1 MTGPTAPLETK
12 MKPIAPSSTAV
23 SALLGALVATTLVL
37 GAAQAQAQMPSP
49 GLDEG
54 LVQPAQFYDP
64 LAGGGE
70 VYIDEYGRRVTI
82 DGNGRI
88 VGVEQPRRDR
98 FNARRQWIQN
108 RGAIIDAPPPPGVTV
123 EGPVFSDQQGG
134 FYDPGFDA
142 NTDPRAGAARDLPVD
157 PGFGN
162 GGGYDDRRVY
172 REGPNGDYPNNGGFD
187 QPVEASPLPQPGLQ
201 QPGTG
206 DPSRQAA
213 VPGPADN
220 GAFGNTPGGGL
231 GLPEP
236 GASIIQPN
244 GLPAEGQTVGE
255 SDPAPKVATPKGKNA
270 KAEIA
275 ALQIL
280 LDRAGMSPGV
290 IDGQMGSNVDKAV
303 AAYTEKTGRTLPTGD
318 ARALAEELDATGGPA
333 ITTYEITSEDAAGP
347 YVASIPSDYAEK
359 ASLPAMSFE
368 RPSERLA
375 EKFHMDEAYLNEINP
390 GADLGRQ
397 GTVIKVASIG
407 PNVSGEVVRILADK
421 GREQVRAYGAD
432 GMLIAA
438 YPSTIGSSDTPSPTG
453 TVQVNRI
460 AFNPNYT
467 YNPKI
472 NFKQGTNDKVLTIP
486 PGPNGPVGS
495 IWIAL
500 SKPTYGI
507 HGTPEPSKIGKTN
520 SHGCV
525 RLTNWD
531 AAELA
536 KIVKP
541 GVTVEFVE

>member
-1 MTGPTAPLETK
+1 MR
-12 MKPIAPSSTAV
+12 PIAISSTAA
-23 SALLGALVATTLVL
+23 SALSVALVTATLGFGASPAYAQTLLRDSGPVRL
-37 GAAQAQAQMPSP
+37 AQS
-49 GLDEG
+49 
-54 LVQPAQFYDP
+54 YDP
-64 LAGGGE
+64 RAAGGE
-70 VYIDEYGRRVTI
+70 VYLDEYGRRVTI
-82 DGNGRI
+82 DANGRI
-88 VGVEQPRRDR
+88 VGVEQPRRDQFR
-98 FNARRQWIQN
+98 ARRERIQN
-108 RGAIIDAPPPPGVTV
+108 RGVVIDAPPPPGVTV
-123 EGPVFSDQQGG
+123 ERRVFPDQQGG
-134 FYDPGFDA
+134 FYDPNYNSRGRD
-142 NTDPRAGAARDLPVD
+142 ARDLPVD
-157 PGFGN
+157 PGFGGGGDN
-162 GGGYDDRRVY
+162 GGGYEDRRVY
-172 REGPNGDYPNNGGFD
+172 REGPDGQYPNNGGFD
-187 QPVEASPLPQPGLQ
+187 QPVEASPLPQPGAAQ
-201 QPGTG
+201 SDVT
-206 DPSRQAA
+206 RQAA
-213 VPGPADN
+213 VPAPQDN
-220 GAFGNTPGGGL
+220 GAFADTPGGDL

-236 GASIIQPN
+236 GASILQPN
-244 GLPAEGQTVGE
+244 GQPAEGQTVGE
-255 SDPAPKVATPKGKNA
+255 SDPAPKVVAPKGKNA

-318 ARALAEELDATGGPA
+318 AQALAEELDATGGPA
-333 ITTYEITSEDAAGP
+333 ITTYEITAEDAAGP

-359 ASLPAMSFE
+359 ASLPAMSYE

-375 EKFHMDEAYLNEINP
+375 EKFHMDEDYLKQINP
-390 GADLGRQ
+390 GADFGRQ
-397 GTVIKVASIG
+397 GTQIKIASVG
-407 PNVSGEVVRILADK
+407 SNVSGDVVRILADK

-432 GMLIAA
+432 GKLIVA
-438 YPSTIGSSDTPSPTG
+438 YPSTIGSSDTPSPSG

-472 NFKQGTNDKVLTIP
+472 NFKQGENDKILTIP

-531 AAELA
+531 ATELA